1 MDRIRI
7 DGPPALSAASHG
19 TGDQLIVFL
28 HGIGGNSR
36 NWARQLAFFG
46 VLARAVAIDARG
58 YGDSDDFEGPTQFSD
73 WVGDLLRVVDHFS
86 VAKAH
91 IVGLSIG
98 GRVAQRFALA
108 HPDRVASLA
117 LADTRSETKSER
129 TAEQRAAFYNARA
142 KPILEGKTM
151 ADIAPAVAKS
161 LMGPKAGQDVLDQLV
176 DSMTRIR
183 PQAYLKAIAANLDE
197 DYAGDLSSIAVPTL
211 VLVGA
216 DDRLTPP
223 ALGRQLSKDIPGS
236 EYVELPD
243 AGHLSNIEQPD
254 AFNEALRA
262 FYQRNFPGMVAN

>member
-1 MDRIRI
+1 
-7 DGPPALSAASHG
+7 
-19 TGDQLIVFL
+19 
-28 HGIGGNSR
+28 
-36 NWARQLAFFG
+36 
-46 VLARAVAIDARG
+46 
-58 YGDSDDFEGPTQFSD
+58 
-73 WVGDLLRVVDHFS
+73 
-86 VAKAH
+86 
-91 IVGLSIG
+91 
-98 GRVAQRFALA
+98 
-108 HPDRVASLA
+108 
-117 LADTRSETKSER
+117 
-129 TAEQRAAFYNARA
+129 
-142 KPILEGKTM
+142 M